1 MHNETDYSNE
11 RILFVDDEPN
21 VLESFQRALRGHFV
35 IFTALGGRAAL
46 EVFKSDG
53 PFSVVVSDYKMPE
66 MNGIELLSKVRLAY
80 PDSIRMILTGYA
92 DLEMAIQAVNQGDI
106 FRFLT
111 KPCGSDDLINA
122 VKAGI
127 EQFRMTNA
135 ARELVGVRR
144 MKDGLEG
151 TLRAFTRLVEFR
163 DPYTAGHMDR
173 VAEIS
178 ALIATRL
185 GLDSDRIQGLHL
197 AALVHD
203 IGKVAVPA
211 GILNKPGSLS
221 EAEFSIIKAHPLVGA
236 EIFQTLE
243 TDWPITKI
251 IEQHHERMD
260 GSGYPHGLYEDEIL
274 LESKIIAVAD
284 IIDAVLTNRPYRP
297 TLGKEEAMKIL
308 ENEKGRL
315 LDSASVDAG
324 IGLIREGL
332 ILGDTFTWNEA

>member
-21 VLESFQRALRGHFV
+21 VLESFRRALRGRFS
-35 IFTALGGRAAL
+35 IFTALGGSAAL

-53 PFSVVVSDYKMPE
+53 PFAVVVSDYKMPV
-66 MNGIELLSKVRLAY
+66 MNGIELLSKVRRAY

-111 KPCGSDDLINA
+111 KPCDSADLINA

-144 MKDGLEG
+144 IKDGLEG

-185 GLDSDRIQGLHL
+185 GLDSDKIQGLHL

-243 TDWPITKI
+243 TDWPITTI

-274 LESKIIAVAD
+274 QESKIIAVAD

-297 TLGKEEAMKIL
+297 TLGKDRK
-308 ENEKGRL
+308 
-315 LDSASVDAG
+315 SVV
-324 IGLIREGL
+324 
-332 ILGDTFTWNEA
+332 

>member
-21 VLESFQRALRGHFV
+21 VLESFRRALRGRFS
-35 IFTALGGRAAL
+35 IFTALGGSAAL

-53 PFSVVVSDYKMPE
+53 PFAVVVSDYKMPV
-66 MNGIELLSKVRLAY
+66 MNGIELLSKVRRAY

-111 KPCGSDDLINA
+111 KPCDSADLINA

-144 MKDGLEG
+144 IKDGLEG

-185 GLDSDRIQGLHL
+185 GLDSDKIQGLHL

-243 TDWPITKI
+243 TDWPITTI

-274 LESKIIAVAD
+274 QESKIIAVAD

-332 ILGDTFTWNEA
+332 ILGDTFT